1 MPNVQ
6 FIIYFVPNIIP
17 SSISNTN
24 AFDKSSGNL
33 FKPASNGFVKNRFAL
48 GWEFIDAD
56 KEYTYK
62 TIKLYLFIATLT
74 LDF

>member
-1 MPNVQ
+1 MDWTLE
-6 FIIYFVPNIIP
+6 I
-17 SSISNTN
+17 
-24 AFDKSSGNL
+24 AFHL
-33 FKPASNGFVKNRFAL
+33 PHNRLAL

-56 KEYTYK
+56 KEYKYK